1 MPTIIKAPGHGG
13 QTRGLTAGS
22 MPGMA
27 AGTNGGM
34 MPGAGVGR
42 FGRMFD
48 DAVDRPRHSDALLL
62 DLAHLMTGTGDPN
75 DPDIDRG
82 KPIRTDTTTNPP
94 TNANDEGDE
103 NPVVPAGYTYFGQFV
118 DHDITFDPT
127 PLHGKEVDPNA
138 LADYRTP
145 ALDLDSVYGS
155 GPDNQPYLYTT
166 DQNGFTILRTGADIS
181 GGIANAGAATASKH
195 DHFRLPPD
203 ADGLAM
209 AVLGDKRNDENKL
222 VAQIH
227 TAFVALHNKLMGDPQ
242 TLLKMGAFD
251 VGDPEAR
258 FRMAVKTVRWHYQ
271 WVVLFDYARDR
282 LCELTMV
289 DEVLNAGST
298 PRLSHYLANSPPFA
312 YMPVEFSVAAFRLG
326 HSMVRPTYA
335 LNETVGSTP
344 PFDKLRIPIFKVGGK
359 AFEALNGFGQAI
371 PAKWGIDWSFFLDGP
386 AKPVHQPGTQ
396 PLAIPQ
402 LSYRMDATIVDPLA
416 ALPEFKGKQ
425 PDANLAFRNLLRGR
439 MLLLPSGEA
448 VAGRLGIKP
457 LTFEELW
464 WSGSQRDPA
473 RDLAKVDDDRKTLAT
488 RRKKFGDDN
497 HAAIAGATPLWYYI
511 LREAELFG
519 TMRAPNDPFGGQ
531 HLGPVGSRIVAET
544 FVGLLWMDQTSFLH
558 SQTPFRP
565 VLGLPKPLPASERF
579 TLADLIRYALS

>member
-1 MPTIIKAPGHGG
+1 MPTMLKATGHGG
-13 QTRGLTAGS
+13 QTRGLTAAA
-22 MPGMA
+22 MPGMAAA

-48 DAVDRPRHSDALLL
+48 DAADRPQHPDPLLL

-75 DPDIDRG
+75 DLDIDRG
-82 KPIRTDTTTNPP
+82 KPIRSTPTANATDS
-94 TNANDEGDE
+94 GDE

-127 PLHGKEVDPNA
+127 PLHGKEVDTNA

-155 GPDNQPYLYTT
+155 GPDTQPYLYTT
-166 DQNGFTILRTGADIS
+166 DTNGFTVLRTGADIS
-181 GGIANAGAATASKH
+181 GGIANAGVATASKH

-203 ADGLAM
+203 ANGLAM

-222 VAQIH
+222 LGQIH
-227 TAFVALHNKLMGDPQ
+227 TTFIALHNKLMGDPQ

-251 VGDPEAR
+251 VNDPEAR
-258 FRMAVKTVRWHYQ
+258 FRMAVKTMRWHYQ

-282 LCELTMV
+282 LCELQMV
-289 DEVLNAGST
+289 DEIFNAGST
-298 PRLSHYLANSPPFA
+298 PRLTHYLASAPSFA
-312 YMPVEFSVAAFRLG
+312 YMPIEFSVAAFRLG

-335 LNETVGSTP
+335 LNETIGSTP
-344 PFDKLRIPIFKVGGK
+344 PFDTLRIPIFRVG
-359 AFEALNGFGQAI
+359 APATEALNGFGRAI
-371 PAKWGIDWSFFLDGP
+371 PHQWGIDWSFFVDGLTKP
-386 AKPVHQPGTQ
+386 ADTPGVQ
-396 PLAIPQ
+396 PLAVPQ

-416 ALPEFKGKQ
+416 ALPEFKGAQ
-425 PDANLAFRNLLRGR
+425 PDANLAFRNLVRGR
-439 MLLLPSGEA
+439 MLQLPSGEA
-448 VAGRLGIKP
+448 VAGRLGMKP
-457 LTFEELW
+457 LAFEELW

-473 RDLAKVDDDRKTLAT
+473 RDLTKVDDDRKTLAT
-488 RRKKFGDDN
+488 RRKAFGDAN
-497 HAAIAGATPLWYYI
+497 HAALAGETPLWYYI

-519 TMRAPNDPFGGQ
+519 TMRALGDPFGGQ

-558 SQTPFRP
+558 AQTPFRP
-565 VLGLPKPLPASERF
+565 VLGLAQPLAAGAKF
-579 TLADLIRYALS
+579 TLADLIRYEFR